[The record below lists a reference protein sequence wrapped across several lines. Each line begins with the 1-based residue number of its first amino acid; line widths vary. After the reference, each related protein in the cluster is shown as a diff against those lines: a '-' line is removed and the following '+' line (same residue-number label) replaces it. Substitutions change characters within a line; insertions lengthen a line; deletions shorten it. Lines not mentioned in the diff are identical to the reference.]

1 MMKKSLLMTIVVSL
15 FLTSNSYANEE
26 VVVYECSYD
35 NVYWTGRGKSMKTDG
50 GDIVVTINGDSLVI
64 KSSSKEMAGTH
75 NLTLKSK
82 LGFQIVALSNSMQ
95 FFYNKGSNAFHVN
108 AGIDAGSGFS
118 VSGGGHMG
126 RQVRISGKCS
136 LNQD

>member
-1 MMKKSLLMTIVVSL
+1 MKKSLLMIMAATL
-15 FLTSNSYANEE
+15 FITSNIHANEAT
-26 VVVYECSYD
+26 VVYECSYD
-35 NVYWTGRGKSMKTDG
+35 SVYWTGRGKSMETDG
-50 GDIVVTINGDSLVI
+50 GDMVVTINGGSLVI

-75 NLTLKSK
+75 TLALKKS
-82 LGFQIVALSNSMQ
+82 GYQMVALSSSMQ

-126 RQVRISGKCS
+126 RQVRISGTCA

>member
-1 MMKKSLLMTIVVSL
+1 MKKSLLMTIVISL

-26 VVVYECSYD
+26 VVVYDCSYD
-35 NVYWTGRGKSMKTDG
+35 SVYWTGRGKSMETAG
-50 GDIVVTINGDSLVI
+50 GDMVVTIKGKNLVI
-64 KSSSKEMAGTH
+64 TSSSKEMSGTH
-75 NLTLKSK
+75 NLTLKK
-82 LGFQIVALSNSMQ
+82 GGYQIVALSKSMQ

-126 RQVRISGKCS
+126 RQVRISGTCS
-136 LNQD
+136 LKQD

>member
-15 FLTSNSYANEE
+15 FLTSNSYANED
-26 VVVYECSYD
+26 VVYECSYD
-35 NVYWTGRGKSMKTDG
+35 SVYWTGRGKSMETEG
-50 GDIVVTINGDSLVI
+50 GDMVVTINGNNLVI
-64 KSSSKEMAGTH
+64 KSSSKEMSGTH

-82 LGFQIVALSNSMQ
+82 LGFQIVALSSSMQ

>member
-1 MMKKSLLMTIVVSL
+1 MMKKSLLMTIVVFL
-15 FLTSNSYANEE
+15 CLTSNSYGNEG
-26 VVVYECSYD
+26 VVYECSYD
-35 NVYWTGRGKSMKTDG
+35 SVYWTGRGKSMETEG
-50 GDIVVTINGDSLVI
+50 GDMVVTINGDSLVI

-75 NLTLKSK
+75 NLALKKS
-82 LGFQIVALSNSMQ
+82 GYQIVALSSSMQ

>member
-1 MMKKSLLMTIVVSL
+1 MKKSLLMTIVVSL
-15 FLTSNSYANEE
+15 FLTSNIYANEE

-35 NVYWTGRGKSMKTDG
+35 SVYWTGRGKSMKTDG
-50 GDIVVTINGDSLVI
+50 GDMVVTINGNSLVI

-82 LGFQIVALSNSMQ
+82 LGFQIVALSSSMQ

-108 AGIDAGSGFS
+108 AGIGPSGFS